1 METIICNPRN
11 NIFKM
16 RNTFLFFLIFV
27 ITLSC
32 NQRVDKD
39 STNHA
44 TTRKNYDSYANTVSP
59 DGKIESTILLHSRM
73 GIRIEMNL
81 NKDELNLWIS
91 PQAGKSVDNRY
102 RNFSNRDDHTSI
114 FDRISFPELGK
125 KKFIRCDYDPFHSVL
140 YFEGQTMHIASLI
153 DNPSVLIWFD
163 KQEVVDIKSDKQ
175 DSLLVQ
181 SPTLF
186 GTHHPDRGLVLDF
199 FAALGGKDAVFQHQ
213 PEVEINRSIYARSMM
228 MPGQFMA
235 ISGELTSENIK
246 GRVEKLSSTNLTTL
260 LDRNENKIKE
270 ETQPGTVVLKNLP
283 DLQKLYN
290 INQRHLLSVQDAS
303 GALHAALKY
312 VYYLI
317 WATDGTVTSSSMMQ
331 TGNSKFLKL
340 WCEYLL
346 ANPTV
351 QSAPPKG
358 RFYGQLVNRKITK
371 REEFGSLCAVWPAF
385 MYWGLTGDD
394 RFVSGENRQLLIDV
408 VDWVDRNNYD
418 SNLNAI
424 GTYYIGGGSED
435 PFLGSNDYGYDAAVG
450 SFLNG
455 KPYTPS
461 YDGHPILRAYEFN
474 MNLNQ
479 YNMYLMLS
487 EVTEGAQSQ
496 AYIEKAKTIEKFLNR
511 LDSLDASAIYLL
523 KDKGL
528 VTVKRKPGE
537 TENGLF
543 AIQDIA
549 PASFMPNF
557 HKYFMNRM
565 HSFKP
570 YTTESIK
577 NQYACNVYGRLAGL
591 DIEFVK
597 ESDIVASL
605 SASAVYNVKPSEFI
619 PMPYTMVEV
628 FGAETGTYH
637 DIRPQAFSTGP
648 FQAAITNLAIRTMPF
663 GIALRNSNVIKE
675 LDDFEYLKS
684 NLDLA
689 FTGSGEI
696 AKISLNGKELK
707 NTLQIPDADLLP
719 GKNKV
724 EVLLDNEKNNS
735 TQLVYSTVRLL
746 KVVEEGNEINYKIKG
761 YSQNVLIFKN
771 AKENPVI
778 KDQSGNALNASYN
791 RDGIYLFVEFFGKGD
806 YTIDIVK

>member
-1 METIICNPRN
+1 MGVTCNPVIKKDTTN
-11 NIFKM
+11 N
-16 RNTFLFFLIFV
+16 
-27 ITLSC
+27 S
-32 NQRVDKD
+32 
-39 STNHA
+39 
-44 TTRKNYDSYANTVSP
+44 TTRKNYDSYVNTVSP
-59 DGKIESTILLHSRM
+59 DGKIEFTVLLHSRM

-81 NKDELNLWIS
+81 NKNVLDLWIS

-114 FDRISFPELGK
+114 FDRISFPELGE
-125 KKFIRCDYDPFHSVL
+125 KKFIRCDYDPFHSIL

-153 DNPSVLIWFD
+153 DNPSILIWFE
-163 KQEVVDIKSDKQ
+163 KKEVVDIKSDKQ
-175 DSLLVQ
+175 DSLLAQ
-181 SPTLF
+181 SSRLF
-186 GTHHPDRGLVLDF
+186 GIRHPDRGLVLDF
-199 FAALGGKDAVFQHQ
+199 FAALGGKNAVFQHQ
-213 PEVEINRSIYARSMM
+213 PEVEMHRSIYARSAML
-228 MPGQFMA
+228 PGQFMV

-246 GRVEKLSSTNLTTL
+246 KRVEKLSSVNLSTL
-260 LDRNENKIKE
+260 LNANEVKIRE
-270 ETQPGTVVLKNLP
+270 ETQPGSVVLKDLP
-283 DLQKLYN
+283 ELQKLYN

-303 GALHAALKY
+303 GAIHAALKY

-317 WATDGTVTSSSMMQ
+317 WATDGTVTCSTMMQ

-340 WCEYLL
+340 WCEYML
-346 ANPTV
+346 ANPTS
-351 QSAPPKG
+351 QSEPPKG
-358 RFYGQLVNRKITK
+358 RFYGQLVNKKITK

-394 RFVSGENRQLLIDV
+394 RFVSGKNRQLLIDV
-408 VDWVDRNNYD
+408 IDWLDRYCYD
-418 SNLNAI
+418 SNMNAI
-424 GTYYIGGGSED
+424 GTYYLGGGSED

-461 YDGHPILRAYEFN
+461 YEGHPILRAYEFN

-487 EVTEGAQSQ
+487 EVTEGKQSQ
-496 AYIEKAKTIEKFLNR
+496 AYIKKAKTIEKFLNH

-565 HSFKP
+565 NSFKT

-597 ESDIVASL
+597 ESDIVKSL
-605 SASAVYNVKPSEFI
+605 IASAGYNVKPSKYI

-628 FGAETGTYH
+628 FDAEPGTYH

-648 FQAAITNLAIRTMPF
+648 FQAAITNLAVRTMPF

-675 LDDFEYLKS
+675 IHDFEYLNS
-684 NLDLA
+684 NLDIT
-689 FTGSGEI
+689 FSGSGEI
-696 AKISLNGKELK
+696 AKILLNGKELK
-707 NTLQIPDADLLP
+707 NTLQIPDEDLLT

-724 EVLLDNEKNNS
+724 EIFLSSETNNS
-735 TQLVYSTVRLL
+735 PQLVYSTLRLL
-746 KVVEEGNEINYKIKG
+746 NTTEQGNKINYKIKG
-761 YSQNVLIFKN
+761 YCQDVLIFKN
-771 AKENPVI
+771 VKENPVI
-778 KDQSGNALNASYN
+778 KDKSGNLVNASYKK
-791 RDGIYLFVEFFGKGD
+791 DGIYLFVEFFGKGD
-806 YTIDIVK
+806 YSIDFLHK